1 MRAGAE
7 VLGLVLADD
16 PPEPPVPA
24 VRRPSSS
31 LLISIAQPGQGQTG
45 TITAQEEA
53 RRPQEARDGALSRPR
68 LPLGHHCSPCFTPHI
83 QPRRTVNSLACT
95 WELAMPPERPCPMEQ
110 EGTGRAMP
118 HGAGR
123 DNPPCPSAKGET
135 ANTGDLL
142 LGHLQEPETPSQG
155 PTSSSL
161 PKALPGKCSELGSGK
176 VHSSH
181 LPLSLCSSPGGA
193 SSLVSWPVTVWSPT
207 RLGTRHR
214 RGPCTPGRGV
224 LGMGKMLSGR
234 ASRRRAWKEVTS
246 FCHRKGAG
254 GQHTWERH
262 REDAPGGL
270 GLRPRGL
277 LLGRTGSGWI
287 RSQFSA
293 GSVGG

>member
-1 MRAGAE
+1 MGPCP
-7 VLGLVLADD
+7 D
-16 PPEPPVPA
+16 PGCPWATIAVPA
-24 VRRPSSS
+24 SPPTFS
-31 LLISIAQPGQGQTG
+31 PGGQSTLWPAHG
-45 TITAQEEA
+45 
-53 RRPQEARDGALSRPR
+53 S
-68 LPLGHHCSPCFTPHI
+68 
-83 QPRRTVNSLACT
+83 
-95 WELAMPPERPCPMEQ
+95 WPCPQ
-110 EGTGRAMP
+110 RG

-142 LGHLQEPETPSQG
+142 LGHLLEPETPSQG

-181 LPLSLCSSPGGA
+181 LPLFLCSSPGGA

-277 LLGRTGSGWI
+277 LLGWTGSGWI